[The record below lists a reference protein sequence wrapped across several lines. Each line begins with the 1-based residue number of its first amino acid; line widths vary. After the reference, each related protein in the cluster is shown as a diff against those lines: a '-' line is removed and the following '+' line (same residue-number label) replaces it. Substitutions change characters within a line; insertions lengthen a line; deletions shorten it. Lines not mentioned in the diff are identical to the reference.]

1 MVGNRTAGPYL
12 NGNCSV
18 LGRTTGTHFMSS
30 LARLDSQ
37 AIAGVVAP
45 QTQEAMIR
53 EVWETVAANHA
64 AASVVRKLISSVV
77 LAPLGWL
84 LIAPIFAKRLLGFLP
99 GLSFLTVKFTLT
111 NRRLMIRKG
120 MKPVPGLEI
129 PLNEIGDVRVVIDD
143 NSKFYGTANLE
154 VLRKDGTVAF
164 TMPGVPEPES
174 FRQAIIQS
182 RDAWGPYLK

>member
-1 MVGNRTAGPYL
+1 MAT
-12 NGNCSV
+12 
-18 LGRTTGTHFMSS
+18 
-30 LARLDSQ
+30 LARLDTQ

-53 EVWETVAANHA
+53 EVWETVTANVA
-64 AASVVRKLISSVV
+64 AASLVRKLISSVF

-99 GLSFLTVKFTLT
+99 GLAFLTVKFTLT

-120 MKPVPGLEI
+120 MKPVAGHEI
-129 PLNEIGDVRVVIDD
+129 PLNQIGDVRVVTDE
-143 NSKFYGTANLE
+143 NSAFYGTANLE
-154 VLRKDGTVAF
+154 VLKKDGSVAF
-164 TMPGVPEPES
+164 TMPGVAEPES
-174 FRQAIIQS
+174 FRQAIIQA